1 MERSS
6 NNGPS
11 ADKIQNIFS
20 DVASSYDKANNAMTF
35 GLAHMWRKKVVKL
48 SKTPKNGA
56 VLDCATGTGDLAIEF
71 KKYLGADSKVTGIDF
86 CKEMLDFAPQKAKS
100 KNLDIDFQIGDVLD
114 LKFEDAT
121 FDTVT
126 IAYGIRNVEN
136 TVGGLQEMWRTVKP
150 GGKLLILE
158 TGEGSG
164 LLSLPI
170 KFYTKF
176 IVPVLGG
183 FISKQKH
190 AYSYLSAS
198 SQAFPS
204 KDKFIELTKKLPSV
218 EKSSCTTLM
227 FGASYIYTVSK
238 KNL

>member
-1 MERSS
+1 MEGHKNS
-6 NNGPS
+6 GPS

-35 GLAHMWRKKVVKL
+35 GLAHMWRKKVVTL
-48 SKTPKNGA
+48 SQTPKNGT

-71 KKYLGADSKVTGIDF
+71 KKHLGNHAKVTGIDF
-86 CKEMLDFAPQKAKS
+86 CKEMLEFAPQKAKS
-100 KNLDIDFQIGDVLD
+100 KNLDIDFQIGDVLN
-114 LKFEDAT
+114 LKFEDAA
-121 FDTVT
+121 FNTVT

-136 TVGGLQEMWRTVKP
+136 TIGGLEEMWRTVKP

-176 IVPVLGG
+176 IVPILGG
-183 FISKQKH
+183 FISKKKH

-204 KDKFIELTKKLPSV
+204 KEKFIALTESLPNV
-218 EKSSCTTLM
+218 QYTSCKTLM

-238 KNL
+238 NV